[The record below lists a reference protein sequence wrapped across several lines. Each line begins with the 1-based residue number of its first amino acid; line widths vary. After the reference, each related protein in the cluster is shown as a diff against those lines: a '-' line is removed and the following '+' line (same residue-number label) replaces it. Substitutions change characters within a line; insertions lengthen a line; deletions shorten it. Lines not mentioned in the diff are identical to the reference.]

1 MTKEKLVSAPSIQDG
16 LAAVL
21 WDMDGTLVDSE
32 KLWDIALY
40 EAAEWLGGTLS
51 EAQRSTLVGSNMDRT
66 ASCLLEVTGL
76 AVTAEA
82 IAETGRWIRERTA
95 GLFDDALPW
104 RPGAR
109 EALIAVRA
117 AGIPSAL
124 VTSTERSLTELAL
137 NTIGREF
144 FDVTVC
150 GDEVDGLNKP
160 HPEPYLRAAEL
171 LGVDP
176 AGCVAVEDSPPGA
189 ESAEA
194 AGCVVLV
201 IPNDVPVDAG
211 ERRVFRTS
219 LVGVDAPALAGL
231 ARNAG

>member
-1 MTKEKLVSAPSIQDG
+1 
-16 LAAVL
+16 
-21 WDMDGTLVDSE
+21 MDGTLVDSE
-32 KLWDIALY
+32 KLWDVALY
-40 EAAEWLGGTLS
+40 EASEWLGVKLS
-51 EAQRSTLVGSNMDRT
+51 DEQRSTLVGSNMDST
-66 ASCLLEVTGL
+66 ASYLLEVAGRE
-76 AVTAEA
+76 VTPRT
-82 IAETGRWIRERTA
+82 IAEVGAWIRERTA
-95 GLFDDALPW
+95 GLFDDPLPW

-109 EALIAVRA
+109 EALAAVRA

-160 HPEPYLRAAEL
+160 HPKPYLLAAEL

-176 AGCVAVEDSPPGA
+176 ARCVAVEDSPPGA
-189 ESAEA
+189 ESAVA

-219 LVGVDAPALAGL
+219 LVGVDAMALASLGSQL
-231 ARNAG
+231 GI